1 VQPDGQ
7 SQGQA
12 PLLEKLE
19 WVKSLLELIL
29 LALAIPWVLIRLL
42 KDPIKGLR
50 DLGEGH
56 FG

>member
-1 VQPDGQ
+1 MQPDGQ
-7 SQGQA
+7 SQGQP

-29 LALAIPWVLIRLL
+29 LLLAIPWVLIRLW